1 MLIAVWLLVCLQ
13 MCVQMCA
20 RMRTPMG
27 ASGVAIILPAQGR
40 RCAASFSWL
49 FKHVNG
55 FDGLVG
61 VLV

>member
-1 MLIAVWLLVCLQ
+1 MLIAVWLLV
-13 MCVQMCA
+13 CVQMCA

-27 ASGVAIILPAQGR
+27 ATGVTTILPAQGR